1 LRHKEITGQ
10 TRRRRRLGIMGE
22 KILIVDDE
30 ENSRIG
36 LSKILTKSGYEVLTA
51 ENGRQALDTIKQ
63 EGCYLVITDMKMPEM
78 DGIQLLREIK
88 QYDPDIG
95 VIIVTAYGEVDSYL
109 ESMNLGAFEYLNKP
123 IKVDELKKVISKVLE
138 KKEEGDVV

>member
-1 LRHKEITGQ
+1 
-10 TRRRRRLGIMGE
+10 MGE

-36 LSKILTKSGYEVLTA
+36 LSKILAKSGYEVITA
-51 ENGRQALDTIKQ
+51 ENGKQALDTLKQ
-63 EGCYLVITDMKMPEM
+63 EACSLVITDMKMPEM

-138 KKEEGDVV
+138 KKEGEDTV